1 MFVRMQRNWNP
12 HALLVRCKMV
22 YLLNKFKINNYIT
35 QKILLGIDTK
45 ELKMDVQTETCT
57 RVFATAEQ

>member
-1 MFVRMQRNWNP
+1 
-12 HALLVRCKMV
+12 MV
-22 YLLNKFKINNYIT
+22 YPLNKFKINNYIT

-45 ELKMDVQTETCT
+45 ELEMDVQTETCT

>member
-1 MFVRMQRNWNP
+1 
-12 HALLVRCKMV
+12 MV